1 MHLNYSWFSMH
12 YYLKNENFNTI
23 QSYLIKNHLQIY
35 ILLKNMFSKCLLFY
49 WLKKIKYLYRFDFL
63 PLADCN

>member
-1 MHLNYSWFSMH
+1 MH

-35 ILLKNMFSKCLLFY
+35 ILLEIMF
-49 WLKKIKYLYRFDFL
+49 
-63 PLADCN
+63 